1 MKITKPQL
9 ESLAYLKQ
17 CGGAVL
23 TSEWVNGSGRYTTKR
38 AIPPCCKRVERWAA
52 WFPEYPERI
61 KRMFKLHPR
70 CKAVIAITDMRT
82 ANRLLKGYEA

>member
-1 MKITKPQL
+1 
-9 ESLAYLKQ
+9 
-17 CGGAVL
+17 
-23 TSEWVNGSGRYTTKR
+23 
-38 AIPPCCKRVERWAA
+38 VERWAA